1 MQSLSTLRRILHQK
15 LNIDTAGLSPKTDLR
30 RDLEMTEWEWDY
42 LLNSIEQTWKI
53 SLPSPEINEVVNV
66 SHLLAVVK
74 KQRPNKFSKR

>member
-1 MQSLSTLRRILHQK
+1 
-15 LNIDTAGLSPKTDLR
+15 
-30 RDLEMTEWEWDY
+30 MTEWEWDY